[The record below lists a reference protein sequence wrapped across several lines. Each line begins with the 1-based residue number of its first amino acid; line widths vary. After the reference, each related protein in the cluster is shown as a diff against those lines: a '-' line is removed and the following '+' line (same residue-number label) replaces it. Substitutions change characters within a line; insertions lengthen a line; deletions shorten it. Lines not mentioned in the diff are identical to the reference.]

1 MEEKKEKGA
10 LGRGEGRGW
19 EGGRAGLGRGEGG
32 WEGGRAGLGRGE
44 GGAGKG
50 GGRGC
55 LFALQAITGPLFL
68 LFFFKKKG
76 CTLGNKNVG
85 ERSVGVGGGLGL
97 SRPRDVGGRHIA
109 GILRLL
115 GKRCR

>member
-1 MEEKKEKGA
+1 MWGPAPAEAAQQLEEMEEKKEKGA

-32 WEGGRAGLGRGE
+32 
-44 GGAGKG
+44 AGKG
-50 GGRGC
+50 GGRGWEGGRAGC
-55 LFALQAITGPLFL
+55 VFALQAITGPLFL

-97 SRPRDVGGRHIA
+97 SRPRDVGI
-109 GILRLL
+109 
-115 GKRCR
+115 